1 MHSYKLLC
9 CPPPSWLR
17 LSIWGV
23 RTSIVGTRV
32 VVSVAAGAG
41 AVKVVLEDVGLELAC
56 GYLGGRPT

>member
-1 MHSYKLLC
+1 M
-9 CPPPSWLR
+9 
-17 LSIWGV
+17 
-23 RTSIVGTRV
+23 GTRV